1 MYDAPGG
8 NRIFVRS
15 GGLYPGSV
23 RSGGLTYHASCTGP
37 RQPTG
42 EADILYTACLS
53 STIFASVFSSDT
65 ASIGGFRVEGL
76 LGTQGRGYT
85 AGSAD
90 PLTSGRLL
98 GYWKSVHTSLQ
109 QSGTVLSYDTSV
121 NHLIITSTPGALHS
135 WDTSNRF
142 DHDDLSFTP
151 PTIQTAPGSQL
162 HLHTHY
168 YMIGNVASTATC
180 GAEVITTAAECLTA
194 AIALGLLDDTMTVE
208 ETNLRGEPPGC
219 YEDRAH
225 MIQPA
230 SGGAHRVRF
239 NIQPP
244 GEQYYYS
251 PNGPCAHYN
260 KCICAGPPPPPQP
273 PSSPAY
279 LVYYMMWGG
288 DERVGGPGGFSA
300 NQFPLV
306 LDADA
311 ASCPIPPAPPP
322 SPPGP
327 PGHPPSPMP
336 SPPPP
341 SPPPPSPPQPPS
353 APPVS
358 PSPPTARTTAG
369 QTASVAPATARSS
382 AASSAAWLVC
392 SASSSTVRRPAPA
405 AARLRHQRPCLVR
418 GCRSR

>member
-1 MYDAPGG
+1 MHTAAAGG
-8 NRIFVRS
+8 PSSAATR
-15 GGLYPGSV
+15 
-23 RSGGLTYHASCTGP
+23 AS
-37 RQPTG
+37 
-42 EADILYTACLS
+42 
-53 STIFASVFSSDT
+53 
-65 ASIGGFRVEGL
+65 
-76 LGTQGRGYT
+76 
-85 AGSAD
+85 
-90 PLTSGRLL
+90 
-98 GYWKSVHTSLQ
+98 
-109 QSGTVLSYDTSV
+109 
-121 NHLIITSTPGALHS
+121 HLIITSTPARCRS
-135 WDTSNRF
+135 WDRATDSTTTISP
-142 DHDDLSFTP
+142 HT
-151 PTIQTAPGSQL
+151 TIQTAPGSQL

-168 YMIGNVASTATC
+168 YDGNVASTATC

-300 NQFPLV
+300 NQFQLV
-306 LDADA
+306 LDAVA

-327 PGHPPSPMP
+327 PHPPSPMP

-358 PSPPTARTTAG
+358 PSPPTVRTTAG
-369 QTASVAPATARSS
+369 QTASGGAGNGALVGGIVGGVVGLLGLVLVIVLAVQCTRRRQAAPPKAVLGAGVPVEMMGVPS
-382 AASSAAWLVC
+382 AAKSEEQPAGTD
-392 SASSSTVRRPAPA
+392 STKV
-405 AARLRHQRPCLVR
+405 
-418 GCRSR
+418 